1 MCARVG
7 TGSGLTV
14 HLVLDESSYRLPI
27 EAETELLR
35 VAQEAITNA
44 RKHARARN
52 LWVTCRVDPPRA
64 FLRIADDG
72 NGLGVA
78 AHRLLRH
85 GDHARAHV
93 ARVGAGLTVRNRVG
107 GGTVVEV
114 TLGAGARPR
123 EPATAPTPA

>member
-1 MCARVG
+1 MG

-72 NGLGVA
+72 KGLGSP
-78 AHRLLRH
+78 RTDSYGMEIMRE
-85 GDHARAHV
+85 RTS
-93 ARVGAGLTVRNRVG
+93 RVGAGLTVRNRVG

-114 TLGAGARPR
+114 TLGASARPR
-123 EPATAPTPA
+123 ETATSHTAS

>member
-1 MCARVG
+1 MRSVG

-14 HLVLDESSYRLPI
+14 HLVLDESAYRLPI

-72 NGLGVA
+72 KGLGLA
-78 AHRLLRH
+78 ARRTPT
-85 GDHARAHV
+85 AWRSCASAPRAS
-93 ARVGAGLTVRNRVG
+93 VR
-107 GGTVVEV
+107 
-114 TLGAGARPR
+114 A
-123 EPATAPTPA
+123 

>member
-1 MCARVG
+1 
-7 TGSGLTV
+7 
-14 HLVLDESSYRLPI
+14 VLDESAYRLPI

-64 FLRIADDG
+64 FLRVADDG
-72 NGLGVA
+72 TGLGSARPDSFGLEIMRERTARLGA
-78 AHRLLRH
+78 AF
-85 GDHARAHV
+85 
-93 ARVGAGLTVRNRVG
+93 TVRNRVG

-114 TLGAGARPR
+114 TVGTANGRPY
-123 EPATAPTPA
+123 EAAQTGGTAPVRGA